1 MRLTAKSMAG
11 METKLLREQIKDL
24 YRQRYRLG
32 EQEAAIKTE
41 LRRALNSSDD
51 MQMTRLTEK
60 YTRQVYIQVQDR
72 QKHKFGK
79 LQEEYK
85 NTFKTR
91 ANRSDTGAIGALWT
105 NVW

>member
-1 MRLTAKSMAG
+1 MGK
-11 METKLLREQIKDL
+11 
-24 YRQRYRLG
+24 
-32 EQEAAIKTE
+32 QEAAIKTE
-41 LRRALNSSDD
+41 LRRALNSNDD
-51 MQMTRLTEK
+51 AQMTRLTEK

-85 NTFKTR
+85 AHSRRGQTDLT
-91 ANRSDTGAIGALWT
+91 TGAIGALWT